1 MTEQTQTPTQLHT
14 IETLDTLYK
23 GLYDELTVAGK
34 QVRTVQDGFKDMF
47 KEFKLL
53 DRQNKQKKKRPQ
65 VPLTLSKDLENFLSV
80 EHGTKLTKAQVMKTI
95 SSYIKEKNLQVQENK
110 RQFIP
115 NKELS
120 KIFKLKKP
128 HSMTFVEINKHVS
141 HHLSKIVAE

>member
-1 MTEQTQTPTQLHT
+1 MTEQTQIQTHT
-14 IETLDTLYK
+14 IETIDTLYK
-23 GLYDELTVAGK
+23 GLYDELLTAGK
-34 QVRTVQDGFKDMF
+34 QVRTLQEGFKEMF
-47 KEFKLL
+47 KEFRLL
-53 DRQNKQKKKRPQ
+53 DRQNKKKKKRPQ
-65 VPLTLSKDLENFLSV
+65 VPLTLSNDLETFLSV

-95 SSYIKEKNLQVQENK
+95 SSYIKEKDLQVAENK

-120 KIFKLKKP
+120 KIFKIKKP

>member
-1 MTEQTQTPTQLHT
+1 MTEQTQTPTQTHT
-14 IETLDTLYK
+14 IENLDTLFK
-23 GLYDELTVAGK
+23 GLYDELAVAGK
-34 QVRTVQDGFKDMF
+34 HVRTLQDEFKEMF
-47 KEFKLL
+47 KEFRLI

-65 VPLTLSKDLENFLSV
+65 VPLTLSKELETFLSV

-95 SSYIKEKNLQVQENK
+95 SSYIKEQNLQVAENK

-115 NKELS
+115 NKDLS
-120 KIFKLKKP
+120 KIFKIKKA

>member
-1 MTEQTQTPTQLHT
+1 MTEQTPTHT
-14 IETLDTLYK
+14 IESLDTLYK
-23 GLYDELTVAGK
+23 GLHDELSTASK
-34 QVRTVQDGFKDMF
+34 QVRTLQDGFKEMF
-47 KEFKLL
+47 KEFRLL

-95 SSYIKEKNLQVQENK
+95 SSYIKEKNLQVAENK

-120 KIFKLKKP
+120 KIFKIKKAQ
-128 HSMTFVEINKHVS
+128 SMTFVEINKHVS
-141 HHLSKIVAE
+141 HHLSK

>member
-1 MTEQTQTPTQLHT
+1 MRWGSFQ
-14 IETLDTLYK
+14 IIK
-23 GLYDELTVAGK
+23 
-34 QVRTVQDGFKDMF
+34 F
-47 KEFKLL
+47 LL
-53 DRQNKQKKKRPQ
+53 NNDLASLRRPRPSLRAKRPQ

-95 SSYIKEKNLQVQENK
+95 SSYIKEKNLQVAENK

-120 KIFKLKKP
+120 KIFKIKKA

-141 HHLSKIVAE
+141 HHLSK

>member
-1 MTEQTQTPTQLHT
+1 MTEQTQTPTHS
-14 IETLDTLYK
+14 IESLDTLYK
-23 GLYDELTVAGK
+23 GLYDELATASK
-34 QVRTVQDGFKDMF
+34 QVRTLQDGFKEMF
-47 KEFKLL
+47 KEFRLL

-80 EHGTKLTKAQVMKTI
+80 EHGTTLTKAQVMKTI
-95 SSYIKEKNLQVQENK
+95 SSYIKEKNLQVAENK

-120 KIFKLKKP
+120 KIFKIKKP

-141 HHLSKIVAE
+141 HHLSKIEA

>member
-80 EHGTKLTKAQVMKTI
+80 EHGTKLTKAQVMKNI

-141 HHLSKIVAE
+141 HHLSKIDA